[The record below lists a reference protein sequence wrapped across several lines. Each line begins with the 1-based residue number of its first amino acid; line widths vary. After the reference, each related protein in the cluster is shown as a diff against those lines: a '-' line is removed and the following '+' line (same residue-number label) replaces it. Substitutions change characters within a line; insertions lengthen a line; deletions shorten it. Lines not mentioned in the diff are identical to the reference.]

1 MLPYTLDNHFSFG
14 YDGKVFNIND
24 ASPHLDFNCYYS
36 RAKYIPTSFRE
47 ECVKTAE
54 SLMYAAKDLQRTPVI
69 LLSGGMDSH
78 IVVKAFAELDCN
90 FHTAT
95 NRFSYDT
102 NSHELI
108 YVENLK
114 SLHNLSHE
122 YYEIDIE
129 DWLFSDEAM
138 HMAKQGL
145 CAYPQMLPT
154 MKLMQHIWD
163 SGGMPILGNG
173 DLYIARDVNPQW
185 RLFDKS
191 KNMWVWNYYEYEYIL
206 AWFRYAIANNILGGL
221 GFFQHNAEIT
231 LAMALEEK
239 IYSVCTDRNPYK
251 MSSRSTKYEI
261 YQKWWPNIEPRQ
273 KYHGGE
279 KISGL
284 CDTIRKN
291 ILLPLYG
298 DFERTW
304 TLPFTEFLE
313 AMKPL

>member
-14 YDGKVFNIND
+14 YDGKVFNINE
-24 ASPHLDFNCYYS
+24 ASPNSDFNCYYS
-36 RAKYIPTSFRE
+36 RAKYTPTSFRE

-54 SLMYAAKDLQRTPVI
+54 SLIYAAKDLQRTPVI

-78 IVVKAFAELDCN
+78 IVVKAFAELGCD

-95 NRFSYDT
+95 NRFSYDN

-122 YYEIDIE
+122 YHEIDTE

-138 HMAKQGL
+138 HMAKQSL

-173 DLYIARDVNPQW
+173 DLYVARDVNPHW

-239 IYSVCTDRNPYK
+239 VYKVCTDQNPYK

-261 YQKWWPNIEPRQ
+261 YKKWWPELEPRQ

-298 DFERTW
+298 DFGRKW
-304 TLPFTEFLE
+304 TLPFTDFLE